1 MGRGVVGICACRNKG
16 GVKLSPLKGV
26 SFVGER
32 ENTEKAEKSSHLSR
46 ESRLT
51 FSGVPSSP
59 DAALLTV
66 AGCGGS
72 SGTRLGCHATL
83 CVKSSRELGTS
94 AGKCS
99 RNEVELAVCG
109 VFWMGSRGEA
119 LAESV
124 VVEKAISSSY
134 SGKEIEGRNRD
145 FPSG

>member
-1 MGRGVVGICACRNKG
+1 M
-16 GVKLSPLKGV
+16 

-32 ENTEKAEKSSHLSR
+32 ENTEKAEKSSHLNR

-66 AGCGGS
+66 AGCGCS

-83 CVKSSRELGTS
+83 CVRSPRELGTN

-99 RNEVELAVCG
+99 RNEGEADVRGA
-109 VFWMGSRGEA
+109 FWMGSRREA
-119 LAESV
+119 LADSV
-124 VVEKAISSSY
+124 VVEKAISSPY
-134 SGKEIEGRNRD
+134 SGREIEGRNRG